1 MVGTLWDVT
10 DKDID
15 RFAMKTFTEW
25 GLLREDTVSKEGIG
39 PKRCGRNVK
48 VKAKAVNLSSE
59 PVHGGAAPKR
69 KVALG
74 EAVANARSSCVLRYL
89 NGAAPVI
96 YGIPVVLG

>member
-1 MVGTLWDVT
+1 MWDVT

-25 GLLREDTVSKEGIG
+25 GLLGGETGPEDAAGTKKRSRTVKG
-39 PKRCGRNVK
+39 K
-48 VKAKAVNLSSE
+48 VKSGKQLSQLS
-59 PVHGGAAPKR
+59 HDGAAPKQ
-69 KVALG
+69 KVALD